1 MIWII
6 FLNLENKSI
15 SGFVVFFLY
24 QLSIDY
30 SLPVHI
36 LDNHGFNSM
45 CHLFSEVTGIWQVLC
60 FHFYSQF

>member
-36 LDNHGFNSM
+36 LDNHGFNS
-45 CHLFSEVTGIWQVLC
+45 F
-60 FHFYSQF
+60 QFLVETQ